1 MSRHLPTSAW
11 PTPAKRESPL
21 LPLRMGRSLSLR
33 PRPLPLRYSGVTAAP
48 GDYLAP
54 ERQHVLSPRESTPRW
69 LFIPDSDSPAQFAQT
84 MASRPQTAIRD
95 YGRNGKSYDLSAI
108 DRPTLYRTEQVV
120 VSVSAEARD
129 CSWAPVASTRHPRPR
144 ALAFQKG
151 VRLK

>member
-33 PRPLPLRYSGVTAAP
+33 PRPLPLIYSGVTAAP

-54 ERQHVLSPRESTPRW
+54 ERQHVLSPREPT
-69 LFIPDSDSPAQFAQT
+69 
-84 MASRPQTAIRD
+84 PQTAIRD